1 VIEHGVVMCNAAQIG
16 VEHLPEFLHEIS
28 SKRIARDNTS
38 TNDLQNKLAS
48 QTELNLN
55 ALETRAIREAL
66 ASAGG
71 NRTAAAEML
80 GISRRTLQRKLKEG

>member
-1 VIEHGVVMCNAAQIG
+1 MPAVLAQPYDAAQIG

-38 TNDLQNKLAS
+38 PNDFQNKLAS

-80 GISRRTLQRKLKEG
+80 GISRRTLQRKLKED

>member
-1 VIEHGVVMCNAAQIG
+1 MCNAAQIG